1 MNRPLLRASVAFVAV
16 APMIQTILAPERFQ
30 SRARGDLAALE
41 SVVTRSSGRLAAVF
55 PSLVASTVLIL
66 LVVSMPRI
74 LRLKVLDLAPAM
86 LFVLTIS
93 LTAAVNRD
101 LPSVASTAPALAIV
115 FAVVFV
121 HEGPREALYD
131 AARIIDVFVALSWV
145 AVLLAPGVAVE
156 SEYRSLIPG
165 LEYRVHGLAPH
176 ANSLAVI
183 ACASVLVSYAL
194 GRRWYSYALPVVT
207 LLGAQSKTT
216 IFALLVAIA
225 VLALSSRGNVSLV
238 KATLVVLGGA
248 QVLLIILFTRMDGLR
263 VSETIGPFGD
273 LTGRTSIWSISTD
286 SWLSGSPLFGIGSAF
301 WSEEMQFR
309 YLSVLGF
316 APGQAHN
323 ELLQSLGRYGVV
335 GSIAATFVF
344 VVLAR
349 KSLMVDERRLR
360 GAAVGLLALT
370 LVRAGTESVLPGSF
384 LEVNVFVLILMYIM
398 ASQADRADSG
408 SEAAIGS
415 YGAAGG
421 SVSKHL
427 SAKDVE
433 RASLLRKGMPISASG
448 GPSG

>member
-1 MNRPLLRASVAFVAV
+1 
-16 APMIQTILAPERFQ
+16 
-30 SRARGDLAALE
+30 
-41 SVVTRSSGRLAAVF
+41 
-55 PSLVASTVLIL
+55 
-66 LVVSMPRI
+66 
-74 LRLKVLDLAPAM
+74 
-86 LFVLTIS
+86 
-93 LTAAVNRD
+93 
-101 LPSVASTAPALAIV
+101 
-115 FAVVFV
+115 
-121 HEGPREALYD
+121 
-131 AARIIDVFVALSWV
+131 
-145 AVLLAPGVAVE
+145 
-156 SEYRSLIPG
+156 
-165 LEYRVHGLAPH
+165 
-176 ANSLAVI
+176 
-183 ACASVLVSYAL
+183 
-194 GRRWYSYALPVVT
+194 
-207 LLGAQSKTT
+207 
-216 IFALLVAIA
+216 
-225 VLALSSRGNVSLV
+225 
-238 KATLVVLGGA
+238 
-248 QVLLIILFTRMDGLR
+248 
-263 VSETIGPFGD
+263 
-273 LTGRTSIWSISTD
+273 
-286 SWLSGSPLFGIGSAF
+286 
-301 WSEEMQFR
+301 MQFR

>member
-1 MNRPLLRASVAFVAV
+1 M
-16 APMIQTILAPERFQ
+16 
-30 SRARGDLAALE
+30 
-41 SVVTRSSGRLAAVF
+41 
-55 PSLVASTVLIL
+55 
-66 LVVSMPRI
+66 
-74 LRLKVLDLAPAM
+74 
-86 LFVLTIS
+86 
-93 LTAAVNRD
+93 
-101 LPSVASTAPALAIV
+101 
-115 FAVVFV
+115 
-121 HEGPREALYD
+121 
-131 AARIIDVFVALSWV
+131 
-145 AVLLAPGVAVE
+145 
-156 SEYRSLIPG
+156 
-165 LEYRVHGLAPH
+165 
-176 ANSLAVI
+176 
-183 ACASVLVSYAL
+183 SYAL

-207 LLGAQSKTT
+207 LLGAQSKAT

-384 LEVNVFVLILMYIM
+384 LEVNVFVLILMY
-398 ASQADRADSG
+398 
-408 SEAAIGS
+408 
-415 YGAAGG
+415 
-421 SVSKHL
+421 
-427 SAKDVE
+427 
-433 RASLLRKGMPISASG
+433 
-448 GPSG
+448 